1 MPQTFPVTAAV
12 ELAVVERS
20 GFIESRHSGSAVVL
34 GPDGIVQASL
44 GDPAAPIL
52 PRSTLKP
59 LQALACLTAG
69 APLDGERLGLAT
81 ASHTGTDRHVAVVRA
96 ILEEAGVT
104 EDDLGCPPAWP
115 TDPATRMELARDH
128 AAPARVRM
136 NCSGKHAAMLLA
148 CRANGWDLAGYLDPA
163 HPLQLHIREV
173 VERLTGEK
181 PVTIAVDGCGAP
193 VPAVSL
199 TGLARALHR
208 MGGSSERSPFALHR
222 NAAVLIGAVR
232 AHPWTIDGPGR
243 PDTVVLERTG
253 VFAKTGAEGV
263 LVMVAPDAT
272 TVAVKVLDGSSR
284 AASAVGLRLLER
296 AGAVSAADAAKA
308 VGDLSL
314 DVHGGGA
321 VVGAIRP
328 TV

>member
-1 MPQTFPVTAAV
+1 
-12 ELAVVERS
+12 
-20 GFIESRHSGSAVVL
+20 
-34 GPDGIVQASL
+34 
-44 GDPAAPIL
+44 
-52 PRSTLKP
+52 
-59 LQALACLTAG
+59 
-69 APLDGERLGLAT
+69 
-81 ASHTGTDRHVAVVRA
+81 
-96 ILEEAGVT
+96 
-104 EDDLGCPPAWP
+104 
-115 TDPATRMELARDH
+115 
-128 AAPARVRM
+128 
-136 NCSGKHAAMLLA
+136 
-148 CRANGWDLAGYLDPA
+148 
-163 HPLQLHIREV
+163 
-173 VERLTGEK
+173 
-181 PVTIAVDGCGAP
+181 
-193 VPAVSL
+193 
-199 TGLARALHR
+199 